1 MTTRGPRLWR
11 GVLEEYGE
19 WLPITEE
26 TPHVSL
32 GEGGTPLVRS
42 RWLSDLTG
50 CDVRLKVEAAN
61 PTGSFKDRGMT
72 VAVSHALELGATAV
86 VCAST
91 GNTSASMAAYASRAG
106 LTPIVLV
113 PHGRIASGK
122 MAQAVM
128 HGARIISVR
137 TGFDG
142 CLALARQL
150 AEEYPVSLVN
160 SVNPMRLEGQKTAA
174 FEIIDALGAAPNI
187 HVLPVGNAG
196 NIAAYWKGFRE
207 YALAGRCLGTP
218 AMWGFQAE
226 GAAPLVLG
234 SPVDEP
240 ETVAS
245 AIRIGHPASWLLAEA
260 ARDES
265 HGLIAAVS
273 DDHIMVAQR
282 HLAALDGVFVEPASA
297 AGAAGLVASHAAG
310 LLDAGL
316 TISVTLTGHGLK
328 DVDAALA
335 FRGEIADVV
344 VEADAGEVAAV
355 AGLTRD

>member
-1 MTTRGPRLWR
+1 VRPAARLWR
-11 GVLEEYGE
+11 GVMTEYAE
-19 WLPITEE
+19 WLPITDE
-26 TPHVSL
+26 TPQISL

-50 CDVRLKVEAAN
+50 CDVWLKLESAN

-72 VAVSHALELGATAV
+72 VAVSHAVELGATAV

-91 GNTSASMAAYASRAG
+91 GNTSASMAAYAARAG
-106 LTPIVLV
+106 LTPVVLV
-113 PHGRIASGK
+113 PHGRVSSGK
-122 MAQAVM
+122 LAQAVM
-128 HGARIISVR
+128 HGARIVNVR

-142 CLALARQL
+142 CLSLARLL
-150 AEEYPVSLVN
+150 AKDYPVSLVN

-174 FEIIDALGAAPNI
+174 FEIIDALGSAPNI

-207 YALAGRCLGTP
+207 YAAAGRSLGTP

-226 GAAPLVLG
+226 GAAPLVSG
-234 SPVDEP
+234 SRVEHP

-245 AIRIGHPASWLLAEA
+245 AIRIGNPASWLLAEA

-265 HGLIAAVS
+265 GGLIAAVS
-273 DDHIMVAQR
+273 DDQIMYAQR
-282 HLAALDGVFVEPASA
+282 SLATLDGVFVEPASA
-297 AGAAGLVASHAAG
+297 AGAAGLAARQAAG
-310 LLDAGL
+310 LVAEGL
-316 TISVTLTGHGLK
+316 VITVTLTGHGLK

-335 FRGEIADVV
+335 FRGEVADVV
-344 VEADAGEVAAV
+344 VDDDVAAV
-355 AGLTRD
+355 AEAAGLDGD